1 MTMPAPRSGT
11 SMAGASDGGAR
22 RYFAGFDVLAEIGR
36 GAQAVVYRVAR
47 DSSEFAL
54 KVLRPGGPDDASRV
68 VAFCRE
74 AALLACVNH
83 PGLARVYEVGVADG
97 RPYLVMDV
105 VEGQRLTD
113 VLISGALSEARVV
126 ALGIDLAG
134 ALVAAHQTGLVH
146 RDVKPDNVVLA
157 VDGTARLID
166 FGLATRVSEEQ
177 DEPAA
182 GTLAYSAPEQ
192 SGVLHRPVD
201 GRADLYALG
210 AVLFECATGEPPFAA
225 QDVGELR
232 RLHAVAPVPDP
243 RELRAE
249 LSPALAA
256 ILGRLLAK
264 DPDDRYQSASGLLA
278 DLQRLAAEPGA
289 GAFDLGTADEP
300 VGTRREAPLIG
311 RDAELAVLRERWH
324 RVLGGHGQLV
334 LLRGAAGSGKS
345 RLARELA
352 AEVQGAGQLVL
363 RGKSAANDAQPLAPL
378 RSAIDEHVRCVR
390 RLPEPERAVAS
401 QRLVAAAGQTAPLLR
416 NLSPELAELL
426 DVPEASGEV
435 AQEQFAVAVA
445 AFLAEL
451 ARLCGGALLYLDD
464 VQWLDDVTLGI
475 VRHIAA
481 ELSGAP
487 LLVIAAGRDDAAPD
501 SIGDAGHL
509 QGALAA
515 VIEIMHPLLPQSAT
529 VVGPRPLDA
538 EGVAQLVA
546 AVSGGMKIDAE
557 TSARLAARSDGNPF
571 TLLEYVNAIVDAG
584 LVRPSWGT
592 WRVDGTR
599 LGDLELP
606 RDAAELVLK
615 RIDALDVESRHV
627 LAVAAVVG
635 STFTIDLV
643 AAVCGR
649 DQPRVQRVVADATWH
664 HLVERQ
670 REGEYLFLHDRIPE
684 VLLAQFDEAA
694 LRQLHDRIA
703 EAIDQRHDDDP
714 QTVYALAHHCVR
726 GEVNRDPARVF
737 RICEAAGRRALAD
750 HAPAQAQFFLER
762 AASMAKVAGIEP
774 DVRFLKVL
782 GVAYHR
788 AGRFDDAVDTLRR
801 ALAAAASRFERAKV
815 LDLIA
820 RVHLSIGD
828 TAAQLDAVE
837 QALSELG
844 RRLARNRVL
853 LLASA
858 TWLFLLGCL
867 VGVTGIGY
875 GKATGRKRSL
885 YLQLASLYEV
895 AASAY
900 VRDLHGRKAT
910 ILGMRAVYLVNRAG
924 SLRERAHARAGLAFL
939 ARRAGWSRIAERE
952 AAIGAAM
959 AAELG
964 DPRHVAYVA
973 WLTSM
978 AKYSTG
984 MDAGESL
991 MRVMEEQGRWL
1002 DVGNYL
1008 DCFRNLAWD
1017 RLLRGDML
1025 EAEEWFQRRRAR
1037 LLASGEV
1044 GPIDVIAVEVGL
1056 PALRGRAG
1064 EAATRLQ
1071 KLRDSPEPP
1080 IWQRLDV
1087 LVATLQLALEQGDV
1101 GSTFD
1106 SAVAEFEGLV
1116 LNAAQLFPSHQAAY
1130 VYLAYGR
1137 VEQCR
1142 GTVATAIQPAA
1153 AEDRPARFAAA
1164 KGAVSA
1170 LEAIAVRPLLA
1181 AHHRVLR
1188 AALLEIGGDPEAALT
1203 ALVEADPAL
1212 RTVDAPLVA
1221 FEAARV
1227 RARALRALG
1236 VGGEADRQAGYA
1248 MSVAIEQGWPHR
1260 ARWISAE
1267 FGHYA
1272 TPSVRSR
1279 GPVRGGDTL
1288 APDMY
1293 RERLAALEQVS
1304 LAASRG
1310 EDPDKLAR
1318 MALDEIIR
1326 ILGAERAFIFLL
1338 DGEGDEPRLASHLG
1352 RDTDGND
1359 LRQLSAYSMTLVEQ
1373 AFRGQQPIVVSGT
1386 DESEL
1391 LGSRGA
1397 VVHGL
1402 RSILVAPIRLDDRP
1416 LGVVYLDSRVAKGL
1430 FTIDD
1435 ISILTAITNHVAV
1448 ALASARTAEL
1458 EVAVEAAHR
1467 QRNLADTV
1475 REAMSE
1481 LSGTL
1486 HPDIVL
1492 WQLLATAQW
1501 ALGGEKTWL
1510 LAHDPATS
1518 TVSLLVSSS
1527 THENANGAGGNGA
1540 GAGGAGA
1547 IGSTETNVESKPAG
1561 HSFAVDAEPGLTRLF
1576 EATAPVIGGEGEGWL
1591 DTLAGGALT
1600 VRSWL
1605 AIPLTVNQQKCVLLL
1620 GDERRDAYD
1629 DGHVD
1634 IAVGMAGQGM
1644 IAYENARLFTQARQQ
1659 ATVDSLTGV
1668 GTRRHF
1674 LDVAAREVAAARR
1687 HRRSLAAI
1695 MIDIDHF
1702 KRINDTYGHQVG
1714 DEVISAVATKIR
1726 RYGAEDD
1733 LTGRY
1738 GGEEFVLLV
1747 CGAKETVPG
1756 VAERL
1761 RAEIAD
1767 VPVQTSAGPINVTIS
1782 AGAAYLEQ
1790 SDTEPDTVLA
1800 RADQCLYQAKRAGR
1814 NRVVVDG
1821 GGRRPRAIHP

>member
-11 SMAGASDGGAR
+11 SVGGASDDGAR

-36 GAQAVVYRVAR
+36 GAQAVVYRVTR
-47 DSSEFAL
+47 GPHEFAL
-54 KVLRPGGPDDASRV
+54 KVLRPDGPDDSSRV

-74 AALLACVNH
+74 AALLACVDH

-97 RPYLVMDV
+97 RPYLVMDL

-113 VLISGALSEARVV
+113 ALISGPLPQPRVI

-157 VDGTARLID
+157 GDGTACLID
-166 FGLATRVSEEQ
+166 FGLATRVSEERE
-177 DEPAA
+177 EPAA

-210 AVLFECATGEPPFAA
+210 AVLFECATGEPPFVA
-225 QDVGELR
+225 QDVSELL
-232 RLHAVAPVPDP
+232 RLHAVAPAPDP

-256 ILGRLLAK
+256 IIGRLLAK
-264 DPDDRYQSASGLLA
+264 DPDDRYQSATGLLA
-278 DLQRLAAEPGA
+278 DLRRLAAEPEIA
-289 GAFDLGTADEP
+289 VFDLGTADEP
-300 VGTRREAPLIG
+300 VGTRREVPLIG
-311 RDAELAVLRERWH
+311 RDAEMAVLRERWR
-324 RVLGGHGQLV
+324 RVLGGHGQMV

-352 AEVQGAGQLVL
+352 AEVQGAGHPVL
-363 RGKSAANDAQPLAPL
+363 RGRSTATDAQPLGAL
-378 RSAIDEHVRCVR
+378 RSAVDEHVRSVR

-401 QRLVAAAGQTAPLLR
+401 RRLVAAAGQAAPLLK
-416 NLSPELAELL
+416 NLSGELAELL
-426 DVPEASGEV
+426 DVPEASGGV
-435 AQEQFAVAVA
+435 AHEQFSVAVA
-445 AFLAEL
+445 AFLADL
-451 ARLCGGALLYLDD
+451 ARLSGGALLHLDD

-475 VRHIAA
+475 LRHIAA
-481 ELSGAP
+481 EFSSAP
-487 LLVIAAGRDDAAPD
+487 LLVVAAGRN
-501 SIGDAGHL
+501 DAGP
-509 QGALAA
+509 GAIGPTRKVDGTGQFQRALEAA
-515 VIEIMHPLLPQSAT
+515 IDCVIS
-529 VVGPRPLDA
+529 PRPLDGD
-538 EGVAQLVA
+538 GVAQLVA
-546 AVSGGMKIDAE
+546 AVSGGMTIDAE
-557 TSARLAARSDGNPF
+557 TAARLAARSDGNPF

-584 LVRPSWGT
+584 LVRPSWGA
-592 WRVDGTR
+592 WRVDAAR
-599 LGDLELP
+599 LGDVELP
-606 RDAAELVLK
+606 KDAAELVLK
-615 RIDALDVESRHV
+615 RIDALDAESRHV
-627 LAVAAVVG
+627 LAVAAVIG
-635 STFTIDLV
+635 STFSTDLV

-649 DQPRVQRVVADATWH
+649 DLRRVQSVVADATWH
-664 HLVERQ
+664 HLIERH
-670 REGEYLFLHDRIPE
+670 REGEYLFLHDRIRE
-684 VLLAQFDEAA
+684 ALLAQFARPPLHEHEQGHDEGA
-694 LRQLHDRIA
+694 LRELHERIA
-703 EAIDQRHDDDP
+703 GAIDQRHSEDP
-714 QTVYALAHHCVR
+714 QTVYALAHHCLH
-726 GEVNRDPARVF
+726 GELNRDPARVF
-737 RICEAAGRRALAD
+737 RTCQAAGRRALAD
-750 HAPAQAQFFLER
+750 HAPTQAQFFLER
-762 AASMAKVAGIEP
+762 AASAAEMAGIDL
-774 DVRFLKVL
+774 DVKFLKAL

-801 ALAAAASRFERAKV
+801 ALAVSTSRFERATL
-815 LDLIA
+815 LDLIG
-820 RVHLSIGD
+820 RVHLSVWN
-828 TAAQLDAVE
+828 TAAQLEAVE
-837 QALSELG
+837 QALRELG
-844 RRLARNRVL
+844 RRLPRNRVL
-853 LLASA
+853 LAVST
-858 TWLFLLGCL
+858 TWLFLMGCL
-867 VGVTGIGY
+867 VGLTGIGY

-885 YLQLASLYEV
+885 YLKLASLYEV
-895 AASAY
+895 AAAAY
-900 VRDLHGRKAT
+900 VRDLRGRMAT
-910 ILGMRAVYLVNRAG
+910 MLGMRALYLVNRAG
-924 SLRERAHARAGLAFL
+924 SLRERAHARAGLAFV
-939 ARRAGWSRIAERE
+939 ARRAGWSRTAERE
-952 AAIGAAM
+952 AAASTAM

-964 DPRHVAYVA
+964 DPRNIAYVA
-973 WLTSM
+973 WLTSI

-984 MDAGESL
+984 ADAGESL
-991 MRVMEEQGRWL
+991 VRAMEEHGRWL
-1002 DVGNYL
+1002 DVGHYL

-1037 LLASGEV
+1037 VLASGQT
-1044 GPIDVIAVEVGL
+1044 GPIDLIAVEAGL

-1064 EAATRLQ
+1064 EAAAHLQ
-1071 KLRDSPEPP
+1071 KLRVSREPP
-1080 IWQRLDV
+1080 LWQRLDV

-1106 SAVAEFEGLV
+1106 SAVTEFDGLV
-1116 LNAAQLFPSHQAAY
+1116 LESAQLFPSHQAAY
-1130 VYLAYGR
+1130 VYQAYGR

-1142 GTVATAIQPAA
+1142 GTTENRSARLTAAG
-1153 AEDRPARFAAA
+1153 R
-1164 KGAVSA
+1164 AVSA

-1181 AHHRVLR
+1181 AHHQVLR

-1203 ALVEADPAL
+1203 ALGNAEPVL

-1236 VGGEADRQAGYA
+1236 VSGEADRQAGYA
-1248 MSVAIEQGWPHR
+1248 MSVAVEQGWPHR

-1267 FGHYA
+1267 FGNYT
-1272 TPSVRSR
+1272 TPSVRNR
-1279 GPVRGGDTL
+1279 GAVRAGDAL
-1288 APDMY
+1288 APDVY

-1318 MALDEIIR
+1318 MALDETIR

-1338 DGEGDEPRLASHLG
+1338 DGEGGEGGVRSDGGGARLVPQLG
-1352 RDTDGND
+1352 RDADGND
-1359 LRQLSAYSMTLVEQ
+1359 LRELTAYSMTLVEQ
-1373 AFRGQQPIVVSGT
+1373 AFHGQQPLVVSGT
-1386 DESEL
+1386 DEGEAR
-1391 LGSRGA
+1391 GSRSA

-1435 ISILTAITNHVAV
+1435 VSILTQITNHVAV

-1467 QRNLADTV
+1467 QRDLADTV

-1486 HPDIVL
+1486 HPDIL
-1492 WQLLATAQW
+1492 LPQLLAAAQW
-1501 ALGGEKTWL
+1501 GLGGQKTWL
-1510 LAHDPATS
+1510 LARDLATG
-1518 TVSLLVSSS
+1518 TVSVLTSSS
-1527 THENANGAGGNGA
+1527 THANPNGSDGNGA
-1540 GAGGAGA
+1540 SGTESKAAGA
-1547 IGSTETNVESKPAG
+1547 
-1561 HSFAVDAEPGLTRLF
+1561 SFSVDDTSILAQLF
-1576 EATAPVIGGEGEGWL
+1576 KATAPVIGGEGEEWL
-1591 DTLAGGALT
+1591 DTLAGTAVTL
-1600 VRSWL
+1600 RSWL
-1605 AIPLTVNQQKCVLLL
+1605 AIPLTVHDQQCVLLL
-1620 GDERRDAYD
+1620 GAEGPDAYD
-1629 DGHVD
+1629 DEHID

-1644 IAYENARLFTQARQQ
+1644 IAYENARVFTQARHQ

-1668 GTRRHF
+1668 ATRRHF

-1702 KRINDTYGHQVG
+1702 KAINDTHGHQVG

-1726 RYGAEDD
+1726 QYGGEGD

-1747 CGAKETVPG
+1747 CGGREAVPG

-1767 VPVQTSAGPINVTIS
+1767 EPVQTSAGPIKVTIS
-1782 AGAAYLEQ
+1782 AGAAYLEP

-1800 RADQCLYQAKRAGR
+1800 RADVCLYQAKRAGR

-1821 GGRRPRAIHP
+1821 EGRRAKASHPRSGG